1 MTAWARA
8 GRTAASPSRLARS
21 APPLRGRGRDRLCR
35 RPGSLPPIGYR
46 VAAAEQRGAKVA
58 EREGFEPSPRRPDSR
73 FYAAFVTLGKIKVDS
88 ILDHFWTPANTH
100 LAVS

>member
-1 MTAWARA
+1 M
-8 GRTAASPSRLARS
+8 
-21 APPLRGRGRDRLCR
+21 
-35 RPGSLPPIGYR
+35 
-46 VAAAEQRGAKVA
+46 A